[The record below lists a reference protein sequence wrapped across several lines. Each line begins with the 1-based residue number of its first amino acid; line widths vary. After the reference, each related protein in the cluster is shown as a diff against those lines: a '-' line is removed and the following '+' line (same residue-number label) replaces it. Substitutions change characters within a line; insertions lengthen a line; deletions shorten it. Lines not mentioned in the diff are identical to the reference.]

1 MSDSKYAVLIPTF
14 GSKTFDIDVLKYANE
29 TLNNFNWIIKVDGYE
44 GVGYGETGLVLNF
57 ALADEETMPI
67 VDDQTIGNK
76 RTSEKASKES
86 TDTNTVD

>member
-1 MSDSKYAVLIPTF
+1 M
-14 GSKTFDIDVLKYANE
+14 
-29 TLNNFNWIIKVDGYE
+29 
-44 GVGYGETGLVLNF
+44 VLNF
-57 ALADEETMPI
+57 ALADEETKPI